1 MARLGSFYGVVGVIL
16 LLFAGVAYFLTRHFS
31 AYVLV
36 HTLTGLVAVI
46 GALVSS
52 RGSVKTFL
60 GERSTKYG
68 ASAAVYSLL
77 FISIL
82 ILVNYLST
90 RHHHRFDLTE
100 ANIYSLSPQSE
111 NVLRQLDKKLEI
123 DAFVQAGSDPQL
135 RELLS
140 SYEYDSDKISSR
152 IIDPDQRPDL
162 AERFQVTTLPT
173 VVLRYGDQTNLIN
186 RTTEEDLTNGI
197 IKISRP
203 DKKTIY
209 FLEGHGEPSSQDLQ
223 DAGSYG
229 QLRTALENE
238 GYAVN
243 TLVLAPDTAVPE
255 ETNLLVVA
263 GAQRSLLAHETQ
275 LIDAYL
281 KKAGA
286 ALFLLNPRATPEL
299 IPYLAQWGIQVGNDV
314 IVDEQLQLLRGR
326 TFTLT
331 PLAQTYGE
339 HPITADLSRRGSAA
353 LTTYGISRSV
363 EADADGQAGI
373 TPTSL
378 VKTGPNAWAETD
390 LEEVF
395 QNQSVRLDDHD
406 RKGPISLATAVTVEL
421 KEIGQELE
429 DTARMVVFGNAGFAN
444 NQFIGQYFNRD
455 LLLNTVS
462 WLVGE
467 EELISIR
474 PRTIRASRVQLTADQ
489 GTTVFYLSVLI
500 LPEILLIAGLATWW
514 RRR

>member
-1 MARLGSFYGVVGVIL
+1 M
-16 LLFAGVAYFLTRHFS
+16 
-31 AYVLV
+31 
-36 HTLTGLVAVI
+36 AVI
-46 GALVSS
+46 VALVSS
-52 RGSVKTFL
+52 KGSIKTFL

-68 ASAAVYSLL
+68 ASAAVYSIL
-77 FISIL
+77 FIGIL
-82 ILVNYLST
+82 VLVNYLST
-90 RHHHRFDLTE
+90 RHHHRFDVTE
-100 ANIYSLSPQSE
+100 ANIYSLSQQSQ

-140 SYEYDSDKISSR
+140 SYEYDSDRVASR

-162 AERFQVTTLPT
+162 AERFQVTTIPT
-173 VVLRYGDQTNLIN
+173 VVLQYGDQTNLIN

-197 IKISRP
+197 IKITRP
-203 DKKTIY
+203 DKKTVY
-209 FLEGHGEPSSQDLQ
+209 FLEGHGEPSIEDLQ
-223 DAGSYG
+223 ESGGYG

-238 GYAVN
+238 GYEVHS
-243 TLVLAPDTAVPE
+243 LVLAPDTAVPE
-255 ETNLLVVA
+255 GANLLIVA
-263 GAQRSLLAHETQ
+263 GAQRSLQDHETQ

-281 KKAGA
+281 KQAGA

-299 IPYLAQWGIQVGNDV
+299 APYLSQWGVQVGNDV
-314 IVDEQLQLLRGR
+314 VVDQQLQLLRGR

-339 HPITADLSRRGSAA
+339 HPITADLSRRGSAV
-353 LTTYGISRSV
+353 LTSYGISRSI
-363 EADADGQAGI
+363 EANADGLTGI

-378 VKTGPNAWAETD
+378 VQTGPDAWAETD

-395 QNQSVRLDDHD
+395 QQQTVRLDDHD
-406 RKGPISLATAVTVEL
+406 RKGPISLATAVTADL
-421 KEIGQELE
+421 KDMGEETE
-429 DTARMVVFGNAGFAN
+429 DSARMVVFGNAGFAN

-455 LLLNTVS
+455 LLLNTIS